1 MQRRA
6 LALLVAL
13 LTIAPAVAQG
23 RVLSPRASATSSV
36 KVRAGG
42 YAQKASEVDKKEG
55 SFEYSNGAVD
65 LAVAKGG
72 HVVKFAG
79 MACNIGPTP
88 IEGLP
93 AYDEV
98 SIKAPKHL
106 PISSSGSFSYSGPV
120 TLTPEDTQSEQS
132 YTTTLTI
139 KGRFQKGKIAATGT
153 DSSPLCRPGTVT
165 HFRLVYD
172 PGAV

>member
-1 MQRRA
+1 M
-6 LALLVAL
+6 
-13 LTIAPAVAQG
+13 
-23 RVLSPRASATSSV
+23 
-36 KVRAGG
+36 
-42 YAQKASEVDKKEG
+42 
-55 SFEYSNGAVD
+55 
-65 LAVAKGG
+65 AKGG
-72 HVVKFAG
+72 HFVKFAG
-79 MACNIGPTP
+79 LACNIGPEP
-88 IEGLP
+88 IETLSS
-93 AYDEV
+93 YDEV
-98 SIKAPKHL
+98 TIRLTKHL

-132 YTTTLTI
+132 YTTTFTI

>member
-1 MQRRA
+1 M
-6 LALLVAL
+6 AL
-13 LTIAPAVAQG
+13 LTVVPTIAQG
-23 RVLSPRASATSSV
+23 RALSPHASAAAGV

-65 LAVAKGG
+65 IEVAKGG

-79 MACNIGPTP
+79 MACNTGPTP

-98 SIKAPKHL
+98 TILAPKHL
-106 PISSSGSFSYSGPV
+106 PISSSGSFSFSGPV
-120 TLTPEDTQSEQS
+120 TLTPEETQSEQS
-132 YTTTLTI
+132 FTTTFTI

-153 DSSPLCRPGTVT
+153 NSSPLCRAGTVT
-165 HFRLVYD
+165 HFRLRYD
-172 PGAV
+172 PSA

>member
-1 MQRRA
+1 MRKQA
-6 LALLVAL
+6 LIIPAVL
-13 LTIAPAVAQG
+13 LTIAPAVAGG
-23 RVLSPRASATSSV
+23 RALSPHASTAASV

-65 LAVAKGG
+65 IEVAKGG

-79 MACNIGPTP
+79 MACNTGPTP

-98 SIKAPKHL
+98 TIKVPKHL
-106 PISSSGSFSYSGPV
+106 SIGASGNFSFSGPV
-120 TLTPEDTQSEQS
+120 TLTPEETQSEQS
-132 YTTTLTI
+132 YTTTFTI

-165 HFRLVYD
+165 HFRLIFD
-172 PGAV
+172 PSA